1 VHTSDVS
8 SASLAGVLSLSEGD
22 GGTPQSVF
30 PEIESPEKTSEPIG
44 SLGSLE
50 NYQLATPSFRNVR
63 PQDWKEWQKATRCPA
78 SPKKRKADQAN
89 IIRISEDGLV
99 RLMGSTTTKIPR
111 DFVALAPA
119 LSSGKD
125 VQGLRDGVEGNISQV
140 RIELTQLVN
149 TMMAI
154 MQAEVERRAE
164 VMLQKLTQILI
175 IARKTT
181 LTGQRPS

>member
-1 VHTSDVS
+1 
-8 SASLAGVLSLSEGD
+8 
-22 GGTPQSVF
+22 
-30 PEIESPEKTSEPIG
+30 
-44 SLGSLE
+44 
-50 NYQLATPSFRNVR
+50 
-63 PQDWKEWQKATRCPA
+63 
-78 SPKKRKADQAN
+78 
-89 IIRISEDGLV
+89 
-99 RLMGSTTTKIPR
+99 MGSTTTKIPR